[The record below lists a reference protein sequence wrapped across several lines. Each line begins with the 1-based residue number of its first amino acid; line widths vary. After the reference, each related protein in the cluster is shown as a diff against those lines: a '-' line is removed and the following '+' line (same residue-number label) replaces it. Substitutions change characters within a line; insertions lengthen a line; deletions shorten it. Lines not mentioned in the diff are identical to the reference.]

1 MAIRRRWD
9 PYEELRRMEERMDR
23 FFREFRE
30 VVPPRRSFPEVGGV
44 ETAEPSVDVIERED
58 KIVVAAD
65 IPGVEK
71 GDISVNVK
79 GDMLEI
85 SAEKKEEKEEKE
97 EGYIRRERAYA
108 RYYRCIPLP
117 TEVDKDK
124 VDASFK
130 NGVLSIEMPKIE
142 AEEVKKIEVK

>member
-1 MAIRRRWD
+1 MAMRRRLD
-9 PYEELRRMEERMDR
+9 PYEELKRMEERMDR

-30 VVPPRRSFPEVGGV
+30 VVPPRRFLPEVGGV